1 MNILFLTVAIKDM
14 NGNGLY
20 VDLLR
25 ALRDQGNNIFVIC
38 PIERRHN
45 ESTSI
50 KIEESITFLRVKT
63 GNITKTNFIE
73 KGISTVLVESKFI
86 SAINTYYEDIT
97 FDLVLYTTPPVTFE
111 SVIRHVKKRN
121 NCKSYLILKDIF
133 PQNAVDLEV
142 MKKNSVIYKYFKYK
156 ERRLY
161 EISDHIG
168 CTSIRNIKYVTQ
180 HNPKIDSKN
189 VELFPNSILPRD
201 LRSRKSDVISLRKK
215 FGIPENSVLFVYGGN
230 IGRPQGIDFLKEV
243 IIKVDERDDCF
254 FMIFG
259 SGTEYNN
266 IENFINKSGKKNV
279 HINKGISNDE
289 YWEFL
294 SCCDVGLIF
303 LDSRFTVPNTPAR
316 LTYYMESA
324 LPILAATDKN
334 TDIDE
339 ILRDANCGLW
349 VESGDIDEF
358 YSKVDLLINNADYRK
373 QLGHNGRMYMES
385 NFHIDMNCNILM
397 NHLKI
402 GEEKNV

>member
-25 ALRDQGNNIFVIC
+25 ALRNQGNNIFVVC

-73 KGISTVLVESKFI
+73 KGISTVLVDSKFI
-86 SAINTYYEDIT
+86 SAISTYYGDIT

-111 SVIRHVKKRN
+111 SVIRYIKKRD

-142 MKKNSVIYKYFKYK
+142 MKKNSVIYKYFKHK
-156 ERRLY
+156 EKKLY
-161 EISDHIG
+161 EISDYIG
-168 CTSIRNIKYVTQ
+168 CTSFGNIKYVKQ

-189 VELFPNSILPRD
+189 IELFPNSILPRD
-201 LRSRKSDVISLRKK
+201 LRSRQSDVSSLRKK
-215 FGIPENSVLFVYGGN
+215 FGIPKNSVLFVYGGN
-230 IGRPQGIDFLKEV
+230 IGRPQGIDFIKEV
-243 IIKVDERDDCF
+243 ITKVDERDDF
-254 FMIFG
+254 FLMIFG

-266 IENFINKSGKKNV
+266 MKNFINKSGIKNV
-279 HINKGISNDE
+279 NINKSISNDE

-294 SCCDVGLIF
+294 ACCDVGLIF
-303 LDSRFTVPNTPAR
+303 LDKRFTVPNTPAR

-349 VESGDIDEF
+349 IDSGDVEGF
-358 YSKVDLLINNADYRK
+358 YSKVDLLINNAEYRK

-385 NFHIDMNCNILM
+385 NFHIDMNCKILM